1 MAKKKSRKSRSSR
14 RNRQRAERQ
23 AVQQAPRPSAR
34 EERATRAG
42 TPAATVETK
51 SRQVPARGTTRE
63 NPTDFM
69 AEYAYVYHDLHET
82 LYLAIGMFTLLVVTN
97 LVLTYVFGI

>member
-1 MAKKKSRKSRSSR
+1 
-14 RNRQRAERQ
+14 
-23 AVQQAPRPSAR
+23 
-34 EERATRAG
+34 
-42 TPAATVETK
+42 
-51 SRQVPARGTTRE
+51 
-63 NPTDFM
+63 M